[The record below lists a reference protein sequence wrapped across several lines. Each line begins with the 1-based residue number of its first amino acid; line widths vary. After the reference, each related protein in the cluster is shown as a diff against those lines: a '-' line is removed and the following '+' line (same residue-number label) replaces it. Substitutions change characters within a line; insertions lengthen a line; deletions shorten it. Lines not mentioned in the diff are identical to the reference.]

1 MIKLSIITPYH
12 DCLDYIKKLA
22 DILIPQL
29 TEEIEWIIIDDGD
42 NEKYLDTLN
51 ATVIHLPN
59 NTGCA
64 GIPRNHGLDI
74 AKGEYI
80 TFVDAD
86 DCVRNDFVEQI
97 INKINTSDFDYCLTN
112 WEFIFYNDIVDVTNG
127 RPFWN
132 RSVWGIIYKKD
143 LIGNTRFNNSR
154 IGEDDTFLINVLKG
168 KEEKLLEPIYIY
180 NYNPNGLSK
189 KEVK

>member
-12 DCLDYIKKLA
+12 NCLEYIEKLA
-22 DILIPQL
+22 NVLIPQL
-29 TEEIEWIIIDDGD
+29 TEEVEWIIIDDGD

-64 GIPRNHGLDI
+64 GIPRNYGLDV

-86 DCVRNDFVEQI
+86 DCVRNDFVEKI
-97 INKINTSDFDYCLTN
+97 INKINTSDFDYCLIN

-143 LIGNTRFNNSR
+143 LIGNTRFNNAR
-154 IGEDDTFLINVLKG
+154 IGEDDKFLTDVLKG
-168 KEEKLLEPIYIY
+168 KEEKLLESIYIY

-189 KEVK
+189 KEVE